1 MPVAD
6 FTVSRIRHYSRT
18 LAGCVGHLGRTQLST
33 DQKRDSFIIRY
44 NRILIDHV
52 LDMTLEV
59 PGNWTGN
66 RFSVVQWTLGFIQ
79 NRHYTLI
86 ISRFAGHLG
95 RALPATVQ
103 LRANTPHSYPSHAKP
118 SC

>member
-1 MPVAD
+1 MPVAV

-18 LAGCVGHLGRTQLST
+18 LAGGVGHLGRAQLST

-44 NRILIDHV
+44 NRILVDHV

-66 RFSVVQWTLGFIQ
+66 RFSVV
-79 NRHYTLI
+79 
-86 ISRFAGHLG
+86 
-95 RALPATVQ
+95 
-103 LRANTPHSYPSHAKP
+103 
-118 SC
+118 